1 MKWKSGFG
9 ASLIPLNILLLFF
22 LIFVDKIAVPS
33 WLQVFGRMHPMALHF
48 PIVLVVLYAIWV
60 LFTLRATRADAEV
73 ADILLLA
80 AAFTAVLTALMGLLL
95 SKEPGYEGT
104 GLAWHK
110 WMGAAAAFGL
120 FVLWQFR
127 DAGQRTDGS
136 GRLNALQRGDGSGG
150 RPLISGL
157 SALGI
162 LLVTV
167 LAGHL
172 GGNITHGENFV
183 LGPVTPE
190 KTRQTVALEE
200 ARIYND
206 LVGPIL
212 ETKCLGCHN
221 SNKAKGGLVMDSR
234 EGLQKGGR
242 DGKLW
247 DTTEAGLGLMMSR
260 IHLPLEEKKHMPPA
274 SRPQLTDDESAVLYH
289 WIKGGSFFEKKIADL
304 PQTDS
309 LRLLAASILKPSDE
323 EKYDFAAADEKKV
336 QALNT
341 NYRAVSPL
349 AKGSP
354 ALAVDFYGAAFFRS
368 EQLKE
373 LDVVK
378 TQIVELNLDKM
389 PVDDKGLAIIAGFT
403 NLRVLNLSFS
413 KITGA
418 GIHDLLRLSKLK
430 SLSLSGTA
438 VKAEDIR
445 RLAALKDLHSLYVW
459 NTGISSGE
467 VAAIVHDNT
476 GLAISTGFRADTVH
490 IRLNAPIL
498 ENEERIVLTP
508 LTVSL
513 RHYVPGA
520 VIRYTLDG
528 TEPDSIASPA
538 YTAPFI
544 LSSRA
549 ALKAKAFKTGW
560 SGSEVTKADFY
571 SEKYRPDSVQMLQ
584 PVDSN
589 YMKLKSGILIDL
601 QKGDLNYGNGKWLG
615 FHKNKMECLLFF
627 NKPVKAGDVT
637 VSAVVDINNDVMP
650 PVSVEVWGGSDKGNL
665 KLLGRIDPEQPEK
678 SQAGYLT
685 GYLIKFKPVSVRV
698 LKVVSVPVDKLPD
711 WHTRKGKRGWVMT
724 DEIFVN

>member
-22 LIFVDKIAVPS
+22 LVFEDRIIVPA
-33 WLQVFGRMHPMALHF
+33 WLQVFGRMHPLALHF
-48 PIVLVVLYAIWV
+48 PIVLVILYAVWV
-60 LFTLRATRADAEV
+60 LFTLRATRTDADV

-95 SKEPGYEGT
+95 SKEPGYEGA
-104 GLAWHK
+104 GLSWHK
-110 WMGAAAAFGL
+110 WTGAATAFGL
-120 FVLWQFR
+120 FALWQFR
-127 DAGQRTDGS
+127 DVLQRKDVS
-136 GRLNALQRGDGSGG
+136 GRLNALQRGDGSRGS
-150 RPLISGL
+150 PLVSGL
-157 SALGI
+157 SALVI

-190 KTRQTVALEE
+190 KTKQTVALED

-212 ETKCLGCHN
+212 ESKCLACHN

-234 EGLQKGGR
+234 EGLLKGGR

-247 DTTEAGLGLMMSR
+247 DTTEAGLGLMMTR
-260 IHLPLEEKKHMPPA
+260 IHLPPEEKKHMPPA
-274 SRPQLTDDESAVLYH
+274 ARPQLTDEESAVLYN
-289 WIKGGSFFEKKIADL
+289 WIKDGAFFEKKIMDL
-304 PQTDS
+304 PPADT
-309 LRLLAASILKPSDE
+309 LRLLAASVLKPAE

-354 ALAVDFYGAAFFRS
+354 ALAVDFYGGTFFRP

-373 LDVVK
+373 LEVVR
-378 TQIVELNLDKM
+378 TQVVELNLDKM

-413 KITGA
+413 RITSA
-418 GIHDLLRLSKLK
+418 GTPSLLKLGK
-430 SLSLSGTA
+430 LRSLSLSGTA
-438 VKAEDIR
+438 VKAEDVR
-445 RLAALKDLHSLYVW
+445 KLASLKELRNLYIW
-459 NTGISSGE
+459 NTGISAGE
-467 VAAIVHDNT
+467 LASVRHDNG

-490 IRLNAPIL
+490 IKLNAPIL
-498 ENEERIVLTP
+498 ENEERIVITP
-508 LTVSL
+508 LTL
-513 RHYVPGA
+513 TLKHYVPGST
-520 VIRYTLDG
+520 IRYTLDG
-528 TEPDSIASPA
+528 TEPDSLLSPV
-538 YTAPFI
+538 YSGPVV

-549 ALKAKAFKTGW
+549 ALKAKAFKRGW
-560 SGSEVTKADFY
+560 LGSEVTSADFY
-571 SEKYRPDSVQMLQ
+571 SEKYRPDSVLMLQ

-589 YMKLKSGILIDL
+589 YMKFKSTVLIDL
-601 QKGDLNYGNGKWLG
+601 QKGDLNYNNGKWLG

-627 NKPVKAGDVT
+627 NQPVTTEDVT
-637 VSAVVDINNDVMP
+637 VSGLVDINNDVMP
-650 PVSVEVWGGSDKGNL
+650 PVAVEVWGGNEKGSL
-665 KLLGRIDPEQPEK
+665 KLLGRISPEQPIK
-678 SQAGYLT
+678 AQAGYLT
-685 GYLIKFKPVSVRV
+685 GYQV
-698 LKVVSVPVDKLPD
+698 
-711 WHTRKGKRGWVMT
+711 
-724 DEIFVN
+724 